1 MFYGLLS
8 SFAKVTTS
16 MQMRPPLFMVSEHK
30 DLFFSKAMPQ
40 WIGGIKTHLLGFFPA
55 WPLSFVQP
63 LIWSSNTRMGRYQ
76 KTLMSRQDKG
86 YVRTM
91 LED

>member
-1 MFYGLLS
+1 MFLRSAFLICKSDNFYANAPSFVYGFRAQGLIFQQS
-8 SFAKVTTS
+8 DATVDWW
-16 MQMRPPLFMVSEHK
+16 HK
-30 DLFFSKAMPQ
+30 NTPA
-40 WIGGIKTHLLGFFPA
+40 WFFPA
-55 WPLSFVQP
+55 WPPSFVQP

-91 LED
+91 VED